1 MKDLLSKLQPYVGLI
16 SAVASITVL
25 SYLVQLLNLIRG
37 AFSEQVNAVKEQKS
51 VTEARLKEA
60 EDDLA
65 RTEKWH
71 EREMGTLQ
79 RKLATLLGSE
89 NITIE
94 KLVATGGQLELG
106 EESKQAINSVLKE
119 ISLLR
124 DALPQRGQALAS
136 PPGALLDQA
145 KGFSAAGDWRNAAD
159 FYGRHLK
166 SDPENWEVH
175 FLKAIAL
182 ANSRGGK
189 DEYRRAAAELGA
201 AIAYAPVDLDNNT
214 RARLM
219 AYRGSALKRLGR
231 LEEAEND
238 LLLARRWATA
248 DYEVED
254 IAYNL
259 SGVYSTMK
267 RREDMFRCL
276 RPLAAKEKWRDYIR
290 HRQEYFSN
298 HWEDPEFRSL
308 VGLPV

>member
-1 MKDLLSKLQPYVGLI
+1 
-16 SAVASITVL
+16 
-25 SYLVQLLNLIRG
+25 
-37 AFSEQVNAVKEQKS
+37 
-51 VTEARLKEA
+51 
-60 EDDLA
+60 
-65 RTEKWH
+65 
-71 EREMGTLQ
+71 
-79 RKLATLLGSE
+79 
-89 NITIE
+89 
-94 KLVATGGQLELG
+94 
-106 EESKQAINSVLKE
+106 VLKE